1 MASRSLD
8 AKPWIFAALLLGCE
22 HPRGGASAVTSA
34 TEPVAAAPAAS
45 ATPAPTASVV
55 LPVASAAAPA
65 ASASAPPAAPPPP
78 ADPLIGADG
87 KPLPQTEERPLPD
100 SPALVQ
106 KIALLTQAIL
116 KDDPSLALPAFFPV
130 VAYEQVKDIAKPA
143 RDWKL
148 RLVAA
153 FERNIHEYHRAIGAD
168 VQTLRVVGLEIP
180 DSGVRWMKPGSE
192 GNRVG
197 YFRVLRSKLRL
208 ETDRG
213 KSLAFEVTS
222 FISWRGE
229 WYIVHLKGFE

>member
-8 AKPWIFAALLLGCE
+8 AALWIFAALLLGCE

-34 TEPVAAAPAAS
+34 TQPVPQVASAAPAPSTSEAPPAAS
-45 ATPAPTASVV
+45 APA
-55 LPVASAAAPA
+55 PVASAP
-65 ASASAPPAAPPPP
+65 APPPAPLPP
-78 ADPLIGADG
+78 ADPLLGADG
-87 KPLPQTEERPLPD
+87 KALPQTEDRPRPD

-106 KIALLTQAIL
+106 KIELLTQAIL
-116 KDDPSLALPAFFPV
+116 KDDPALALPAFFPV
-130 VAYEQVKDIAKPA
+130 VAYEQVKDIANPA

-153 FERNIHEYHRAIGAD
+153 FERNIHEYHRAIGAK
-168 VQTLRVVGLEIP
+168 VQSLRVVGLEIP
-180 DSGVRWMKPGSE
+180 EPGVRWMKPGSE

-208 ETDRG
+208 ETDQG
-213 KSLAFEVTS
+213 KSLAFEITS

>member
-8 AKPWIFAALLLGCE
+8 TIWIVAALLLGCE

-34 TEPVAAAPAAS
+34 TEPV
-45 ATPAPTASVV
+45 
-55 LPVASAAAPA
+55 LHVASAAPAPSTSEA
-65 ASASAPPAAPPPP
+65 GPVASDPAPLASAPAPPPAPAP

-87 KPLPQTEERPLPD
+87 KALPQTEERPRPD

-106 KIALLTQAIL
+106 KIELLTQAIL
-116 KDDPSLALPAFFPV
+116 KDDPALALPAFFPV
-130 VAYEQVKDIAKPA
+130 VAYEQVKDIANPA

-153 FERNIHEYHRAIGAD
+153 FERNIHEYHRAIGAE
-168 VQTLRVVGLEIP
+168 VQSLRVVGLEIP
-180 DSGVRWMKPGSE
+180 EPGVRWMKPGSE

-208 ETDRG
+208 ETDQG
-213 KSLAFEVTS
+213 KSLAFEITS

>member
-1 MASRSLD
+1 VTL
-8 AKPWIFAALLLGCE
+8 WIFVAFLLGCE

-34 TEPVAAAPAAS
+34 TEPVAAVPVEPSAPSSSSGAPSPSGSALAAAAS
-45 ATPAPTASVV
+45 ESEKP
-55 LPVASAAAPA
+55 
-65 ASASAPPAAPPPP
+65 APPPSV
-78 ADPLIGADG
+78 DPLLGLDG
-87 KPLPQTEERPLPD
+87 QALPQTEERPVAD
-100 SPALVQ
+100 SPALSQ
-106 KIALLTQAIL
+106 KLELLAQAIL

-153 FERNIHEYHRAIGAD
+153 FERNIHEYHRAIGSN
-168 VQTLRVVGLEIP
+168 VQALKVVGLEIP
-180 DSGVRWMKPGSE
+180 EAGVRWMKPGSE

-208 ETDRG
+208 ETDQG

-222 FISWRGE
+222 LISWRGE
-229 WYIVHLKGFE
+229 WYVVHLKGFE

>member
-1 MASRSLD
+1 MAPRSPRLNL
-8 AKPWIFAALLLGCE
+8 WIFAAVLLACE

-34 TEPVAAAPAAS
+34 SEPVAA
-45 ATPAPTASVV
+45 
-55 LPVASAAAPA
+55 LPVASPPASPSARETPPGESAPA
-65 ASASAPPAAPPPP
+65 AVASEPPPP
-78 ADPLIGADG
+78 APPPSVDPLLGPDG
-87 KPLPQTEERPLPD
+87 KPLPQTEDRPSAD
-100 SPALVQ
+100 SPALSQ
-106 KIALLTQAIL
+106 KLELLAQAIL

-153 FERNIHEYHRAIGAD
+153 FERNIHEYHRAIGAN
-168 VQTLRVVGLEIP
+168 VQALKVTGLEIP
-180 DSGVRWMKPGSE
+180 EAGVRWMKPGSE

-208 ETDRG
+208 ETDQG
-213 KSLAFEVTS
+213 KSLAFEITS
-222 FISWRGE
+222 LISWRGE

>member
-8 AKPWIFAALLLGCE
+8 AALWIFAALLLGCE

-34 TEPVAAAPAAS
+34 TQPVPQVASAAPAPSASEAPPAAS
-45 ATPAPTASVV
+45 APA
-55 LPVASAAAPA
+55 PVASAP
-65 ASASAPPAAPPPP
+65 APPPAPLPP
-78 ADPLIGADG
+78 ADPLLGADG
-87 KPLPQTEERPLPD
+87 KALPQTEDRPRPD

-106 KIALLTQAIL
+106 KIELLTQAIL
-116 KDDPSLALPAFFPV
+116 KDDPALALPAFFPV
-130 VAYEQVKDIAKPA
+130 VAYEQVKDIANPA

-153 FERNIHEYHRAIGAD
+153 FERNIHEYHRAIGAK
-168 VQTLRVVGLEIP
+168 VQSLRVVGLEIP
-180 DSGVRWMKPGSE
+180 EPGVRWMKPGSE

-208 ETDRG
+208 ETDQG

-229 WYIVHLKGFE
+229 WYIVHLNGFE